1 MKKSFLLFLSIGI
14 LFTSCENQLDNLP
27 VEEIGQELKTK
38 VVVKFNT
45 TKALDVEEASNVFDV
60 SIEELKAYMAN
71 QTIMSI
77 PSSNPNARTIS
88 QETIEPIV
96 SGTDT
101 VMYLVNYPEGWCLF
115 SGDKRT
121 PAILA
126 YSETG
131 SLSMND
137 INTHPGLSVWV
148 DDKIDRIGVLK
159 GTIDYNEESL
169 YLKDWAQFD
178 SNIYIVSTTSNE
190 DEDKTWV
197 VIGTENRVDND
208 VIISPQISTVWG
220 QTSPWNNYVPYKS
233 NSTTERCPA
242 GCVAVATAQMLYYLH
257 HRIGYPQ
264 TMPSTGSCV
273 GNVGSGNYTQ
283 TFSNFTS
290 SVFNNMALTK
300 YESSIKTDNSA
311 RMIGYVGMLLDTDY
325 GNDSSG
331 ADFDDIGERVFDENG
346 ISYNKTDYDGASVFS
361 AIRGGSPVLVAAYS
375 DRILG
380 IINTNGHAWIID
392 GGKYT
397 SYSYDI
403 VYAFLNDSL
412 YNATGEIPAD
422 TEIKYITT
430 NGIKNP
436 MVRMNWG
443 WGIIDEI
450 YYSPFDDWSVSNVT
464 YQYNKRV
471 YKNFSHEY

>member
-60 SIEELKAYMAN
+60 SIEELKTYMAN

-77 PSSNPNARTIS
+77 PVSNPNARTIS

-159 GTIDYNEESL
+159 GTIEYNEESL
-169 YLKDWAQFD
+169 YLRDWAQYD
-178 SNIYIVSTTSNE
+178 SNITNVSSVSNS
-190 DEDKTWV
+190 DEELTWV
-197 VIGTENRVDND
+197 YIGNEEVSRVEKTDA
-208 VIISPQISTVWG
+208 IQLETAWG
-220 QTSPWNNYVPYKS
+220 QGIPWNKYVPYKE

-242 GCVAVATAQMLYYLH
+242 GCVPIAVSQIIYYYH
-257 HRIGYPQ
+257 FHGFPQ
-264 TMPSTGSCV
+264 VMPSSGYSV
-273 GNVGSGNYTQ
+273 GDCNNDIYS
-283 TFSNFTS
+283 FSSMTS
-290 SVFNNMALTK
+290 SVFNTMA
-300 YESSIKTDNSA
+300 KTETYGANTNETA
-311 RMIGYVGMLLDTDY
+311 LMIGYIGRQLDTEYEDT
-325 GNDSSG
+325 NSTASMSS
-331 ADFDDIGERVFDENG
+331 ATQYLCN
-346 ISYNKTDYDGASVFS
+346 
-361 AIRGGSPVLVAAYS
+361 
-375 DRILG
+375 LG
-380 IINTNGHAWIID
+380 INHDLHTYSGVTAFNMVSYWRKPTIVSAFTDSGVGHAWIMD
-392 GGKYT
+392 GAKYT
-397 SYSYDI
+397 EHIYDE
-403 VYAFLNDSL
+403 VYGYMNDSL
-412 YNATGEIPAD
+412 YFDTGIIPAGTEFKRIRK
-422 TEIKYITT
+422 TEILDMKTSF
-430 NGIKNP
+430 
-436 MVRMNWG
+436 NWG
-443 WGIIDEI
+443 APGLFNYTNYFDV
-450 YYSPFDDWSVSNVT
+450 SDDWNVGFNV
-464 YQYNKRV
+464 YKYNKQMIIYRLI
-471 YKNFSHEY
+471 